1 MQLAQHKPFMQC
13 HMAWLLWLALLL
25 PLAQT
30 AASWHVLSH
39 VNSEQ
44 TNETDGQKAVHQV
57 HCELCLSAAALI
69 GGAPLAS
76 LPATAVLRALAGT
89 VSTDLHGVAWTSAAR
104 AYQSRAPPSPAV
116 I

>member
-1 MQLAQHKPFMQC
+1 MQLAQHKPFMQR

-89 VSTDLHGVAWTSAAR
+89 VSTDLHGVAWTPAAS

>member
-1 MQLAQHKPFMQC
+1 MQLAQHKPFMQR

-39 VNSEQ
+39 VNAGQAGEPDEQ
-44 TNETDGQKAVHQV
+44 QAIHQA

-69 GGAPLAS
+69 GGAPLVS
-76 LPATAVLRALAGT
+76 LSDLVPAGALAE
-89 VSTDLHGVAWTSAAR
+89 VVFAYLLGVPHTPAAH
-104 AYQSRAPPSPAV
+104 AYESRAPPFLQH
-116 I
+116 

>member
-1 MQLAQHKPFMQC
+1 MQR

-39 VNSEQ
+39 VNSGQAAEPDEQ
-44 TNETDGQKAVHQV
+44 RAIHQA

-76 LPATAVLRALAGT
+76 QPDQPQVRALTEVVAA
-89 VSTDLHGVAWTSAAR
+89 DLRSVAWKPAAR
-104 AYQSRAPPSPAV
+104 AYESRAPPFLQQ
-116 I
+116 

>member
-1 MQLAQHKPFMQC
+1 MQLAQHKPFMQR

-30 AASWHVLSH
+30 AATWHILSH

-44 TNETDGQKAVHQV
+44 ANAADDQQAVHQA

-76 LPATAVLRALAGT
+76 QPDQPQARALTEVVAAA
-89 VSTDLHGVAWTSAAR
+89 LRGVAWKPTAR
-104 AYQSRAPPSPAV
+104 AYESRAPPFLLH
-116 I
+116 

>member
-1 MQLAQHKPFMQC
+1 MQLAQPKPFMQR

-30 AASWHVLSH
+30 AASWHILSH
-39 VNSEQ
+39 ANSEQ
-44 TNETDGQKAVHQV
+44 TKAADDQQAVHQA

-76 LPATAVLRALAGT
+76 LPNLFHPRAMAEVLAADVRG
-89 VSTDLHGVAWTSAAR
+89 VISTPTAR
-104 AYQSRAPPSPAV
+104 AYESRAPPFLQH
-116 I
+116 

>member
-1 MQLAQHKPFMQC
+1 MQAAQPKPFMQH

-39 VNSEQ
+39 VDSGQAAEPDEQ
-44 TNETDGQKAVHQV
+44 QAIHQA

-69 GGAPLAS
+69 GGAPLVS
-76 LPATAVLRALAGT
+76 PPATPALRVLAQAFSAELQ
-89 VSTDLHGVAWTSAAR
+89 GVAWTPAAH
-104 AYQSRAPPSPAV
+104 AYESRAPPFLLH
-116 I
+116 